1 MGQDGMS
8 VSTEPQ
14 ASVLS
19 AYLAGLRATWTS
31 VFSYVLFGTYIG
43 IGALAHDFGFAVSWA
58 LLSTILVWA
67 GPAQVI
73 LISTLGAGAS
83 LIEVAIAVGLSS
95 VRLLPMVVALLP
107 MLKGPRTRAWK
118 LLLPAH
124 FTAVSMWVEALRL
137 LPKQPRENRI
147 AFCNGLGTGYSITAT
162 TATVTGFYLAA
173 SLPPLMSAAL
183 LFLTPV
189 AFLMS
194 TLRNSRMLVDR
205 LSLGFGLVLGP
216 LFAWWQV
223 GLDLMWSGIV
233 GGTAAYLVHRF
244 REALR

>member
-1 MGQDGMS
+1 VPAPPARS
-8 VSTEPQ
+8 ST
-14 ASVLS
+14 
-19 AYLAGLRATWTS
+19 LAAFPAGFVATWTS

-43 IGALAHDFGFAVSWA
+43 IGALAHDFGFSVTWA
-58 LLSTILVWA
+58 FLSTLLVWA

-73 LISTLGAGAS
+73 LISTLGAGAN

-95 VRLLPMVVALLP
+95 VRLLPMVVSLMP
-107 MLKGPRTRAWK
+107 MLKAPGTPAWK

-124 FTAVSMWVEALRL
+124 FTAVSIWVEALRL
-137 LPKQPRENRI
+137 LPQQPRENRI
-147 AFCNGLGTGYSITAT
+147 PFCNGLGCGYGVTAT
-162 TATVTGFYLAA
+162 TATVTGFHLAA

-205 LSLGFGLVLGP
+205 LSLAFGLVLGP
-216 LFAWWQV
+216 LFAYWQV
-223 GLDLMWSGIV
+223 GLDLMWSGIA
-233 GGTAAYLVHRF
+233 GGTAAYLVNRF

>member
-1 MGQDGMS
+1 MS
-8 VSTEPQ
+8 SPPSSTL
-14 ASVLS
+14 A
-19 AYLAGLRATWTS
+19 AYLAGFRATWTS

-43 IGALAHDFGFAVSWA
+43 IGALAHDFGFSVAWA
-58 LLSTILVWA
+58 LACTILIWA

-83 LIEVAIAVGLSS
+83 LIEAALGVGLSS
-95 VRLLPMVVALLP
+95 VRLLPMVVSLLP
-107 MLKGPRTRAWK
+107 MLKRPDTRAWK
-118 LLLPAH
+118 LMLPAH

-147 AFCNGLGTGYSITAT
+147 AFCNGLGTGYSITAL

-173 SLPPLMSAAL
+173 RLPPLMSAAL

-194 TLRNSRMLVDR
+194 TLRNSRMLIDR

-233 GGTAAYLVHRF
+233 GGTAAYLVHRV
-244 REALR
+244 REAMQ

>member
-1 MGQDGMS
+1 MS
-8 VSTEPQ
+8 APAEQPSSTPG
-14 ASVLS
+14 AF
-19 AYLAGLRATWTS
+19 LAGFVATWTS
-31 VFSYVLFGTYIG
+31 VFSYVLFGTYTG
-43 IGALAHDFGFAVSWA
+43 IGAVAHDFGFSVTWA
-58 LLSTILVWA
+58 LASTLLVWA

-83 LIEVAIAVGLSS
+83 LIEAAIAVGLSS

-107 MLKGPRTRAWK
+107 LLRGPGTRTWH

-137 LPKQPRENRI
+137 LPKQPREHRI
-147 AFCNGLGTGYSITAT
+147 AYCNGLGCGYGLTAC

-205 LSLGFGLVLGP
+205 LALAFGLVLGP
-216 LFAWWQV
+216 LFAYWQL

-233 GGTAAYLVHRF
+233 GGTAAYMVHRF

>member
-1 MGQDGMS
+1 MS
-8 VSTEPQ
+8 VPAAPSSML
-14 ASVLS
+14 AVF
-19 AYLAGLRATWTS
+19 LAGFAATWTS

-43 IGALAHDFGFAVSWA
+43 IGALAHDFGFSVSWA
-58 LLSTILVWA
+58 LLSTILIWA

-73 LISTLGAGAS
+73 LISTLGAGGS
-83 LIEVAIAVGLSS
+83 LIEAAIAVGLSS
-95 VRLLPMVVALLP
+95 VRLLPMVVSLLP
-107 MLKGPRTRAWK
+107 MLKGPGTRAWH

-147 AFCNGLGTGYSITAT
+147 AFCNGLGCGYGLTAT

-173 SLPPLMSAAL
+173 KLPPLMSAAL

-194 TLRNSRMLVDR
+194 TLRNGRMLIDR
-205 LSLGFGLVLGP
+205 LALAFGLLLGP
-216 LFAWWQV
+216 AFAYWQV
-223 GLDLMWSGIV
+223 GLDLMWSGIA

>member
-1 MGQDGMS
+1 MS
-8 VSTEPQ
+8 APSAPQSST
-14 ASVLS
+14 LS
-19 AYLAGLRATWTS
+19 AFLAGFAATWTS
-31 VFSYVLFGTYIG
+31 VFSYVLFGTYLG
-43 IGALAHDFGFAVSWA
+43 IGALAHDFGFTVTWA
-58 LLSTILVWA
+58 LSSTLLVWA

-107 MLKGPRTRAWK
+107 MLRRPGTRTWQ

-137 LPKQPRENRI
+137 LPTQPREDRV
-147 AFCNGLGTGYSITAT
+147 AFCNGLGCGYGLTAC

-205 LSLGFGLVLGP
+205 LSLAFGLVLGP
-216 LFAWWQV
+216 LFAYWQL
-223 GLDLMWSGIV
+223 GLDLMWSGIAA
-233 GGTAAYLVHRF
+233 GTAAYLVHRL

>member
-1 MGQDGMS
+1 MGQQVMFDPPPS
-8 VSTEPQ
+8 STL
-14 ASVLS
+14 A
-19 AYLAGLRATWTS
+19 AYLAGFRATSTS

-43 IGALAHDFGFAVSWA
+43 IGALAHDFGFTVAWA
-58 LLSTILVWA
+58 LACTILLWA

-83 LIEVAIAVGLSS
+83 PVEAALAVALSS

-107 MLKGPRTRAWK
+107 MLKRPDTRAWK
-118 LLLPAH
+118 LMLPAH

-137 LPKQPRENRI
+137 LPRQPRENRI
-147 AFCNGLGTGYSITAT
+147 AFCNGLGTGYSITAL

-173 SLPPLMSAAL
+173 RLPPLMSAAL

-194 TLRNSRMLVDR
+194 TLRNTRMLIDR
-205 LSLGFGLVLGP
+205 LAFGFGLVLGP
-216 LFAWWQV
+216 AFAYWQV

-233 GGTAAYLVHRF
+233 GGTAAYLVHRV
-244 REALR
+244 REALQ

>member
-1 MGQDGMS
+1 MS
-8 VSTEPQ
+8 APSVPQSSRVSTF
-14 ASVLS
+14 
-19 AYLAGLRATWTS
+19 LAGFVATWTS
-31 VFSYVLFGTYIG
+31 VFSYVLFGTYLG
-43 IGALAHDFGFAVSWA
+43 IGALAHDFGFPVSWA

-83 LIEVAIAVGLSS
+83 LIEVAVAVGLSS

-107 MLKGPRTRAWK
+107 MIKRPGTRAWQ

-137 LPKQPRENRI
+137 LPQQPREKRI
-147 AFCNGLGTGYSITAT
+147 VFCNGLGCGYGLTAT

-205 LSLGFGLVLGP
+205 LSLAFGLVLGP
-216 LFAWWQV
+216 LFAYWQL
-223 GLDLMWSGIV
+223 GLDLMWSGIAA
-233 GGTAAYLVHRF
+233 GTAAYLVHRL